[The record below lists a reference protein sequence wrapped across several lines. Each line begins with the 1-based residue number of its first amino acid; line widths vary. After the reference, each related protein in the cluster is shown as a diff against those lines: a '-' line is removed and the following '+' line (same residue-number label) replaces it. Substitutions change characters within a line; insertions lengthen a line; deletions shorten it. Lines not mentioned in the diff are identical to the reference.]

1 MRQLINKI
9 FTVLL
14 PFTRQKNRLGGD
26 FAVAFAVISRKSRD
40 LLRTLLGPDLVFLVL
55 NLTKEC
61 QTKRIEDRHPGE
73 GQKGVRDSLM
83 MIYDKYE
90 PAGKDEPNSFNVEI
104 EENMTP
110 IDVMKAVL
118 EII

>member
-1 MRQLINKI
+1 MRQLINKT

-40 LLRTLLGPDLVFLVL
+40 LLRTLLGPDLVFIVL

-61 QTKRIEDRHPGE
+61 QTKRIEARHPGD
-73 GQKGVRDSLM
+73 GQKGVRNSLM
-83 MIYDKYE
+83 KIYDKYE
-90 PAGKDEPNSFNVEI
+90 QAGKDEPNSFNVEI
-104 EENMTP
+104 KENMTP
-110 IDVMKAVL
+110 KDVMNAVL
-118 EII
+118 EVI